1 MGQLGRIFRAAWG
14 TRSLSTIMNTTRNLS
29 ALAALIIVLSAA
41 GMARAD
47 DVSVTPA
54 ETQTTSGALASTTL
68 YSQFTP
74 FQLLDLSKLTF
85 RHSYS
90 VSYLSS
96 GGYSANRGVYTTSI
110 GYRISDPLYVQLDLG
125 LVHQPGALFGG
136 DSRQLDAQVRP
147 NFFLRYAPSTKFSL
161 IVDVRTMP
169 FYRSGFGS
177 GHWPY

>member
-1 MGQLGRIFRAAWG
+1 MNMTQIFRALVALSFVFTTG
-14 TRSLSTIMNTTRNLS
+14 TAAFAGDLPANQAQPETATPQPGSTNLYTR
-29 ALAALIIVLSAA
+29 
-41 GMARAD
+41 
-47 DVSVTPA
+47 
-54 ETQTTSGALASTTL
+54 
-68 YSQFTP
+68 YTP
-74 FQLLDLSKLTF
+74 FQLLDLSKLSF

-90 VSYLSS
+90 MSYVSS

-147 NFFLRYAPSTKFSL
+147 NFFLRYAPSRKFSL

-169 FYRSGFGS
+169 FYQTGFGY
-177 GHWPY
+177 GRWPH